1 MKQYTKMLVFVLV
14 MGLMTSGVFVGME
27 LWTGPLIAANEANE
41 IKTTIL
47 DAYDVPYTLG
57 NIADVFEEKVDVKTI
72 DDITF
77 YVDKSTGRVSYQF
90 AGGGVWG
97 EIIGVI
103 TLESDFE
110 TIVRIRVLEQ
120 QETPGLGGIVATP
133 KYLNTFVG
141 IKMLPQLEIN
151 QPDASANKPNEV
163 DTITGATRTSKAF
176 EGMLNTSYTAA
187 AAAWAKGGN

>member
-1 MKQYTKMLVFVLV
+1 MKNYLRMLTFVLV
-14 MGLMTSGVFVGME
+14 MGLLTSGVFVGME

-57 NIADVFEEKVDVKTI
+57 NIADVFEDAVEVETI

-77 YVDKSTGRVSYQF
+77 YIDKNTGRISYQF

-103 TLESDFE
+103 TLEADFT
-110 TIVRIRVLEQ
+110 TIVRIRILEQ
-120 QETPGLGGIVATP
+120 QETPGLGGIVATS
-133 KYLNTFVG
+133 KYLNTFTG
-141 IKMLPQLEIN
+141 ISMLPQLEIN

-176 EGMLNTSYTAA
+176 EAMLNESYTAA